1 MKLSVIS
8 LHLFVL
14 ASSGMVKALSE
25 CASKIDTAQACLY
38 GCGCDTLDINNIDVN
53 KLQHCISPSQQII
66 PNSTF
71 FQQLDGCCGCNTT
84 LTEAGN
90 CLKNEDE
97 FEDIKT
103 KSLVYLTCIYTENS
117 PDGDNGCGK
126 PELCANILAGGYNQ
140 GYQNDFGLNGLIQG
154 VSNATSCE
162 DENLLEF
169 VYDACEVVSGCCEP
183 CASDMAGVANA
194 VLKSFIF
201 PTNSNLFGCAA
212 NTTCVNSTAR
222 QLEITDDSSLVGPTS
237 INVENSL
244 YVERLADECS
254 DGLVEE
260 IVLYNE
266 TYAANNFLT
275 CLYKKMG
282 KIVAETDSTTLES
295 EQSSSISFFFGATST
310 VLFAIAST
318 VYVIVA

>member
-1 MKLSVIS
+1 
-8 LHLFVL
+8 
-14 ASSGMVKALSE
+14 MVKALSE
-25 CASKIDTAQACLY
+25 CASKIDSAQACLY
-38 GCGCDTLDINNIDVN
+38 GCGCDSLDIDNTYVN
-53 KLQHCISPSQQII
+53 KLQHCIRRDEQTT

-71 FQQLDGCCGCNTT
+71 FQELDGCCGCNTT

-103 KSLVYLTCIYTENS
+103 QSLVYLTCIYTNNS
-117 PDGDNGCGK
+117 PDGDNTCGN
-126 PELCANILAGGYNQ
+126 PEMCANILAGGYNQ

-154 VSNATSCE
+154 VSDAASCE
-162 DENLLEF
+162 DKNLIEF
-169 VYDACEVVSGCCEP
+169 VHDACEVVSGCCES
-183 CASDMAGVANA
+183 CASQMAEVANA

-201 PTNSNLFGCAA
+201 PTNSNLFDCAA

-222 QLEITDDSSLVGPTS
+222 QLEIADDSSIVGPTS

-244 YVERLADECS
+244 YVEGLADECG

-282 KIVAETDSTTLES
+282 KIVAETDSTTFGS

>member
-1 MKLSVIS
+1 
-8 LHLFVL
+8 
-14 ASSGMVKALSE
+14 MVKAISE
-25 CASKIDTAQACLY
+25 CTSEIDTAQACLY
-38 GCGCDTLDINNIDVN
+38 GCGRDTLDIDNTTSVN
-53 KLQHCISPSQQII
+53 RLQHCTGQII
-66 PNSTF
+66 ANSTL

-97 FEDIKT
+97 FEDIKA

-117 PDGDNGCGK
+117 LDADNGCGH
-126 PELCANILAGGYNQ
+126 PEWCASILAGGYNQ
-140 GYQNDFGLNGLIQG
+140 GYVNDFGVNGLIQG
-154 VSNATSCE
+154 ASNATSCE
-162 DENLLEF
+162 DENLLGF
-169 VYDACEVVSGCCEP
+169 VHDACEVVSGCCEP

-212 NTTCVNSTAR
+212 DTTCVNSTTVNSTTR
-222 QLEITDDSSLVGPTS
+222 QLESTDESSLVGPTS

-244 YVERLADECS
+244 YVEGLADECG

-282 KIVAETDSTTLES
+282 KIVADTDSTTLES

-310 VLFAIAST
+310 LLFAIAST
-318 VYVIVA
+318 VYAIVA

>member
-1 MKLSVIS
+1 
-8 LHLFVL
+8 
-14 ASSGMVKALSE
+14 MVKAISE
-25 CASKIDTAQACLY
+25 CTSEIDTAQACLY
-38 GCGCDTLDINNIDVN
+38 GCWRDTLDIDNTNVN
-53 KLQHCISPSQQII
+53 KLQHCTTQII
-66 PNSTF
+66 ANSTL

-97 FEDIKT
+97 FEDIKA

-117 PDGDNGCGK
+117 LDADNGCGH
-126 PELCANILAGGYNQ
+126 PEWCASILAGGYNQ
-140 GYQNDFGLNGLIQG
+140 GYVNDFGVNGLIQG
-154 VSNATSCE
+154 ASNATSCE
-162 DENLLEF
+162 DENLLGF
-169 VYDACEVVSGCCEP
+169 VHDACEVVSGCCEP

-212 NTTCVNSTAR
+212 DTTCVNSTTVNSTTR
-222 QLEITDDSSLVGPTS
+222 QLESTDESSLVGPTS

-244 YVERLADECS
+244 YVEGLADECG

-282 KIVAETDSTTLES
+282 KIVAETDSTTLEL